1 MEFTMANMKPEL
13 SINTFLHDF
22 SRKNSI
28 STDELKDYFSSLYPE
43 LTEKDYQRFLYK
55 LLKDSY
61 ISSSGSG
68 IYIILDSQAPD
79 YAKRKRFAPM
89 MSSFL
94 LEIKQNILSELSF
107 ANFVIWETK
116 ILHDLMIQQPGIN
129 MVVLETENETTRV
142 AFNYLSEKY
151 PGRVFISP
159 DRKVIE
165 NYVLPQRD
173 TVIISKLISQTPKGR
188 REQELPYA
196 KLEKILVDIFVDDN
210 KFFIFQGSEMVS
222 IYEEAFRLYLID
234 ELSLFR
240 YAGRRNAK
248 QRLLKFIQEETKI
261 RLVTN
266 QGDIL

>member
-1 MEFTMANMKPEL
+1 MAYKKPEL

-22 SRKNSI
+22 SRKKSI
-28 STDELKDYFSSLYPE
+28 SNNELKSYFSSLYPG
-43 LTEKDYQRFLYK
+43 LTEQDYHRFLYK
-55 LLKDSY
+55 LMKDSY

-68 IYIILDSQAPD
+68 IYIIQDPQATD
-79 YAKRKRFAPM
+79 YAKRIRFDPI

-94 LEIKQNILSELSF
+94 LEIKQEILSELTF

-116 ILHDLMIQQPGIN
+116 ILHDLMVQQPGIN
-129 MVVLETENETTRV
+129 MVILETENESTGV

-173 TVIISKLISQTPKGR
+173 TVIIAKLISQTPKGR
-188 REQELPYA
+188 RDEKLPYA
-196 KLEKILVDIFVDDN
+196 KLEKILIDILVDDN
-210 KFFIFQGSEMVS
+210 KFFVFQGSEMVS
-222 IYEEAFRLYLID
+222 IYEEAFRVYLID

-248 QRLLKFIQEETKI
+248 QKLYSFILEKTNVKLL
-261 RLVTN
+261 TN
-266 QGDIL
+266 QGDNL

>member
-1 MEFTMANMKPEL
+1 MANKRPEL
-13 SINTFLHDF
+13 CIKTFLHDF
-22 SRKNSI
+22 SGKKSI
-28 STDELKDYFSSLYPE
+28 SNNDLKSYFSDLHPG
-43 LTEKDYQRFLYK
+43 LTEQDYQRFLYK
-55 LLKDSY
+55 LLKESY
-61 ISSSGSG
+61 LSSPGSG
-68 IYIILDSQAPD
+68 IYIIQDPKAPD
-79 YAKRKRFAPM
+79 FAKRIRFDPI

-94 LEIKQNILSELSF
+94 LEIKQEILSELPF

-116 ILHDLMIQQPGIN
+116 ILHDLMVQQPGIN
-129 MVVLETENETTRV
+129 MVILETENETTGV

-188 REQELPYA
+188 REEKLPYA

-222 IYEEAFRLYLID
+222 IYEEAFRVYLID
-234 ELSLFR
+234 ERSLFR

-248 QRLLKFIQEETKI
+248 QKLHNFIQEKTKVK
-261 RLVTN
+261 LVTN
-266 QGDIL
+266 QGEIL